1 MVTEHPGE
9 DTLEFDNLVRLDVET
24 DESWK
29 STYTSYRDYFRYS
42 WNDVWTGTAV
52 DRGFSFLNMT
62 ACAGNST
69 SPENNE
75 SFKLFPTQLTE
86 MILDDRMWDPVR
98 FTSSLATK

>member
-24 DESWK
+24 DGSWK
-29 STYTSYRDYFRYS
+29 VTYTSYRDYFRYS
-42 WNDVWTGTAV
+42 WNDVWTETTV
-52 DRGFSFLNMT
+52 DCGFSFLNMK
-62 ACAGNST
+62 AYAGNST

-86 MILDDRMWDPVR
+86 MILDDRMGDPVR
-98 FTSSLATK
+98 FTSSLVTE